1 LFYSSFQHAVVRS
14 INDKNAQMQKQ
25 LENVVREGT
34 VSPYFGRPIF
44 TVSLANGEISLLSS
58 KVSGAF
64 LLISSTIFL
73 IIGQSLNVIWN
84 WSAGRFVT
92 CRIHRENG
100 TKNIRNS
107 RSALSIYN
115 FQYSNIQNN
124 TCCIKAQHD
133 KIKRKA
139 LLAPNTTGQDVSVG
153 FGGSLSHVVDR
164 QTLEDHQG
172 KGRTGFGSN
181 TVDLGAVIGGME
193 ANGVYLY
200 LNCNILLLINWVL
213 IRFREHRL

>member
-1 LFYSSFQHAVVRS
+1 
-14 INDKNAQMQKQ
+14 MQKQ

-34 VSPYFGRPIF
+34 VSDPHFSQPIF

-58 KVSGAF
+58 KVSGMF
-64 LLISSTIFL
+64 PLVISTIFL
-73 IIGQSLNVIWN
+73 IAGQSLNVIWN

-100 TKNIRNS
+100 TKNTRNS
-107 RSALSIYN
+107 KSALSVHN
-115 FQYSNIQNN
+115 LPYSNLQNH

-139 LLAPNTTGQDVSVG
+139 LLAPNTTGQDVSMG
-153 FGGSLSHVVDR
+153 FGRSLNHVVDR
-164 QTLEDHQG
+164 QIHEDHQG

-200 LNCNILLLINWVL
+200 LSCEFNSTDQLDTD
-213 IRFREHRL
+213 